1 MIRKAVPMITCSP
14 CSPVAI
20 KKVDSYA
27 ESAIVNDASIYSYA
41 YSAVK

>member
-14 CSPVAI
+14 VAM